1 LDLKVFKN
9 PILTVLAP
17 FGLLS

>member
-1 LDLKVFKN
+1 LDLKVFEN